1 MGVYIGSMG
10 WSYKQWG
17 LFSGVKPGNYL
28 SEYANHFNSVEVNN
42 TFYRIPKTSY
52 VENWVSK
59 VPDGFR
65 FAVKFPRG
73 ISHSSGLKADQGMLE
88 AFLSRMP
95 LFSDKLG
102 PLLIQ
107 LPHTFKSRQSQGL
120 EDFLGRL
127 PLVNRY
133 AVEFRHESWFNEDTY
148 SILRENKVAL
158 VNVEHPSLPSID
170 VQTADFTYI
179 RLEGDRKTVNGE
191 SGEAELDRADDNTRW
206 AEKIS
211 GLAENGRDVYCYLS
225 KHYSGYPPGDISQ
238 IRAALGSKE
247 L

>member
-1 MGVYIGSMG
+1 MGVYLGSMG
-10 WSYKQWG
+10 WSYKQWE
-17 LFSGVKPGNYL
+17 LFSGVRAGNYL
-28 SEYANHFNSVEVNN
+28 SEYAMHFNSVEVNN

-52 VENWVSK
+52 VENWASR

-95 LFSDKLG
+95 LFGDKLG

-107 LPHTFKSRQSQGL
+107 LPSTFKAHQSKGL
-120 EDFLGRL
+120 EAFLGRP
-127 PLVNRY
+127 PLVNRS
-133 AVEFRHESWFNEDTY
+133 AVEFRHASWFNEATY
-148 SILRENKVAL
+148 SILKANEVAL
-158 VNVEHPSLPSID
+158 ANVEPPSGPSSD
-170 VQTADFTYI
+170 VQTTDFTYI
-179 RLEGDRKTVNGE
+179 RLEGNRKTVKGE
-191 SGEAELDRADDNTRW
+191 AGEAELDRAEDNIRW
-206 AEKIS
+206 ADRIS

-238 IRAALGSKE
+238 INAALGAKE

>member
-1 MGVYIGSMG
+1 MGVYLGSMG

-17 LFSGVKPGNYL
+17 LFSGVKAGNYL
-28 SEYANHFNSVEVNN
+28 SEYARHFNSVEVNN

-52 VENWVSK
+52 VENWTSR

-73 ISHSSGLKADQGMLE
+73 ISHSAGLKADQGMLE

-95 LFSDKLG
+95 LFGDKLG

-107 LPHTFKSRQSQGL
+107 LPSTFKSHQSEGL

-148 SILRENKVAL
+148 SILRDNEVAL
-158 VNVEHPSLPSID
+158 VNVEHPSRPSAD
-170 VQTADFTYI
+170 VQTTDFTYI
-179 RLEGDRKTVNGE
+179 RLEGDRKTVKGE
-191 SGEAELDRADDNTRW
+191 SGDAELDRADDNIKW
-206 AEKIS
+206 ADRIS

-238 IRAALGSKE
+238 ITAALGAKE

>member
-28 SEYANHFNSVEVNN
+28 SEYAKHFNSVEVNN

-52 VENWVSK
+52 VENWVSR
-59 VPDGFR
+59 VPDVFR

-73 ISHSSGLKADQGMLE
+73 ISHSAGLKADQGMLE

-95 LFSDKLG
+95 LFGDKLG

-107 LPHTFKSRQSQGL
+107 LPPTFKSHQSKGL
-120 EDFLGRL
+120 EEFLGRL

-148 SILRENKVAL
+148 SILRENDVAF

-191 SGEAELDRADDNTRW
+191 SGDAELDRADDNTKW

-225 KHYSGYPPGDISQ
+225 KHYSGYPPGDIFQ
-238 IRAALGSKE
+238 IRAALGANE
-247 L
+247 P

>member
-1 MGVYIGSMG
+1 MG
-10 WSYKQWG
+10 K
-17 LFSGVKPGNYL
+17 
-28 SEYANHFNSVEVNN
+28 
-42 TFYRIPKTSY
+42 
-52 VENWVSK
+52 
-59 VPDGFR
+59 
-65 FAVKFPRG
+65 
-73 ISHSSGLKADQGMLE
+73 
-88 AFLSRMP
+88 
-95 LFSDKLG
+95 
-102 PLLIQ
+102 
-107 LPHTFKSRQSQGL
+107 
-120 EDFLGRL
+120 L

-170 VQTADFTYI
+170 VQTTDFTYI

-191 SGEAELDRADDNTRW
+191 SGEAELDRADDNARW

-211 GLAENGRDVYCYLS
+211 GLTENGRDVYCYLS

-247 L
+247 P